1 MKEMLNLTQQEYVNK
16 IDQLHNKLQAAW
28 RDDQRVTALKIAIQL
43 SKLLADVSPLQFYP
57 SKFVLVTDVLES
69 FGQLIFDR
77 ISEKSAPGSADHN
90 AEAAKETCRNWFFKV
105 ASIREL
111 LPRLYIE
118 ISIMRCITFL
128 EPRSIFAEI
137 VPRFAQM
144 IRGIGD
150 HLVASYARCY
160 LTRY

>member
-1 MKEMLNLTQQEYVNK
+1 MKEMLNLSQQEYINK
-16 IDQLHNKLQAAW
+16 IEQLHNKLQSAW

-43 SKLLADVSPLQFYP
+43 AKLLADVNPLQFYP

-69 FGQLIFDR
+69 FGQLIYER
-77 ISEKSAPGSADHN
+77 IADKSGSGGDEHN

-118 ISIMRCITFL
+118 ISIMRCVTFL

-137 VPRFAQM
+137 VPRFAKM

-160 LTRY
+160 LAR